1 MVEFVALKVCKL
13 EGHISKF
20 KDREVAMM
28 TLTLDLYPLP
38 TPPQVCELGLDGSR
52 IEVLHRLVFD
62 KWSNK
67 NLKNLKYLRC
77 LGFCVL
83 EKPVLEN

>member
-1 MVEFVALKVCKL
+1 MELGIGSLQALKVCKL

-38 TPPQVCELGLDGSR
+38 TPPQVSSVGKLRAENLLIR
-52 IEVLHRLVFD
+52 AR
-62 KWSNK
+62 KWFRSSN
-67 NLKNLKYLRC
+67 
-77 LGFCVL
+77 
-83 EKPVLEN
+83 